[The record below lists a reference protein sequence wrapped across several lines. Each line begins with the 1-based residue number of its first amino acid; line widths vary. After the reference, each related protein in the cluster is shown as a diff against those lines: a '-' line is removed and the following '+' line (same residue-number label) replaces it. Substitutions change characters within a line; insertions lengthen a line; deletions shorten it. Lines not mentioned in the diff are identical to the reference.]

1 MVCHYTFKQVQRT
14 KNTIYL
20 YKADSTC
27 QWLERWTYAVTPSN
41 GSLLPD
47 HKEIVES
54 KTLTIESNAED
65 SHADCTLP
73 SDAPTSDSN
82 CNSHDEI
89 KKLEDGFG
97 TAAIPKEEPEM
108 KLAENGIHACEL
120 EEEQS
125 NLSPKIE
132 IIHEKLIL

>member
-27 QWLERWTYAVTPSN
+27 QWLERWTYTVTPSN

-47 HKEIVES
+47 QKEIIES

-65 SHADCTLP
+65 SHADCTQP
-73 SDAPTSDSN
+73 
-82 CNSHDEI
+82 
-89 KKLEDGFG
+89 
-97 TAAIPKEEPEM
+97 
-108 KLAENGIHACEL
+108 
-120 EEEQS
+120 
-125 NLSPKIE
+125 
-132 IIHEKLIL
+132 